1 MRLSSLELY
10 LLLQHLPNTGVAA
23 YWRLLDRFASLRAA
37 MEARADELHGVLHE
51 DALTLLQAARQQ
63 GESHPLVQRAKSDIQ
78 WCQERGIRLV
88 DSDSDYYPSLLREV
102 RRAPPMLY
110 VWGDPKL
117 LNSSQI
123 AIVGSRSPT
132 PGGRQN
138 AIDFAVNLSQAGFTI
153 TSGLALGVDV
163 AAHQGALQ
171 TEGRT
176 LAILGTGIDQIYP
189 ARHVGIAEQ
198 IVASGGAVVSEFPLG
213 TGAHPSNFPQ
223 RNRIISGL
231 SCGVLVVEAAVK
243 SGSLIT
249 ARYALQQNREVF
261 AIPGSIQNPLARGCH
276 ALIKDGAKLVESA
289 DDIIEELQG
298 ILAFKQTEL
307 LASQVQEQVS
317 RELAD
322 TDSPNESLIIE
333 RLGFDPVPFDTLA
346 ERTQLP
352 AGELMACLMTMELK
366 GLIANLGHG
375 YARSRA

>member
-1 MRLSSLELY
+1 MPLSSLELFI
-10 LLLQHLPNTGVAA
+10 LLQHLPNTGVAA

-37 MEARADELHGVLHE
+37 LEAPADQLHGVLHE
-51 DALTLLQAARQQ
+51 DALTILQSARKQ
-63 GESHPLVQRAKSDIQ
+63 GDDHPLVERAKSDVQ
-78 WCQERGIRLV
+78 WCQERGIHLI
-88 DSDSDYYPSLLREV
+88 DSDSDDYPSLLREV
-102 RRAPPMLY
+102 RRAPPLLY
-110 VWGDPKL
+110 VWGEPKL

-138 AIDFAVNLSQAGFTI
+138 ALDFAETLSQAGFTI
-153 TSGLALGVDV
+153 TSGLALGVDI

-171 TEGRT
+171 AKGRT

-189 ARHVGIAEQ
+189 ARHVGMAEQ
-198 IVASGGAVVSEFPLG
+198 IVAAGGAIVSEFPLG

-261 AIPGSIQNPLARGCH
+261 AIPGSIQNPLSRGCH
-276 ALIKDGAKLVESA
+276 SLIKDGAKLVESA

-322 TDSPNESLIIE
+322 TDSPNESLIID
-333 RLGFDPVPFDTLA
+333 RLGYDPVPFDTLA

-375 YARSRA
+375 YALARA